1 MVRKFYKLF
10 VVPLVILFILF
21 MSGCQK
27 FDSFVEGEYV
37 SINEVDNEII
47 SKIRLDLCRIDRIT
61 YSKANGVNV
70 VCDSDKSGVERF
82 FSFELYLYVDELG
95 EYCKIDLT
103 DFKHTNINHSPNYY
117 CYPVDKDAGYNISS
131 ISFWTARRFG
141 TGISDK
147 GVSVMISQNDTAY
160 MYELSLTNN
169 IE

>member
-1 MVRKFYKLF
+1 MIRKFNKLF

-37 SINEVDNEII
+37 STNEVDNEII
-47 SKIRLDLCRIDRIT
+47 SKVRLELNRINRIT
-61 YSKANGVNV
+61 YSEANGVNV

-95 EYCKIDLT
+95 EYCRIDLT

-117 CYPVDKDAGYNISS
+117 CYPVDKDASYNISS
-131 ISFWTARRFG
+131 IIFEFYVG
-141 TGISDK
+141 PHGDNCFKFFID
-147 GVSVMISQNDTAY
+147 QNDTTY